1 MADPGAQQWLGRT
14 DLSWNILLVATLRSV
29 PTRAVLLEGLAT
41 MSAQCGWAEPG
52 PDAVIEGELGALLG
66 RLEEV
71 DDAPRPVSLGV
82 TPDALVVR
90 AHHAHVDGLGL
101 LAVLRDVAA
110 GDLTSGATGVADRP
124 RRSTVA
130 TMASRLTEA
139 LLRPPAGVAGVGTP
153 VDPGPGD
160 AFAARSVPG
169 AFRTA
174 EVAHAAVRAVT
185 ERNRSV
191 GRRARRV
198 AVAVGVST
206 IGGRDLRVADD
217 SGFVRI
223 TGAERLDADGFG
235 RALSDA
241 PLQVG
246 GTAHDGA
253 ARRAGGLI
261 RWASKRLGS
270 RLGST
275 LLVSHLGRVQ
285 ADGLEELAF
294 YPLAGGGSGLALG
307 AATVGS
313 STTITLRARS
323 SRHATADLEHL
334 LDAVA
339 GALP

>member
-1 MADPGAQQWLGRT
+1 MADPGAQQWLGRA
-14 DLSWNILLVATLRSV
+14 DLAWNILLVARLRGV
-29 PTRAVLLEGLAT
+29 PTREALHERLAT
-41 MSAQCGWAEPG
+41 MSREHSWAEPG
-52 PDAVIEGELGALLG
+52 PDAVVEGELGALLELLG
-66 RLEEV
+66 EV
-71 DDAPRPVSLGV
+71 DDPPRPVSLGLA
-82 TPDALVVR
+82 PGALVVR

-110 GDLTSGATGVADRP
+110 SDLASGATGVADRP

-130 TMASRLTEA
+130 TMAVRLTEA
-139 LLRPPAGVAGVGTP
+139 LLRPPAGVASVGTP
-153 VDPGPGD
+153 SEPGAGD
-160 AFAARSVPG
+160 TFAARTVPG
-169 AFRTA
+169 TFRTA
-174 EVAHAAVRAVT
+174 ELAHAAVRAVT

-191 GRRARRV
+191 SRRARRV

-206 IGGRDLRVADD
+206 IGGRDLRVGDD

-223 TGAERLDADGFG
+223 TGAERLDADGFAQ
-235 RALSDA
+235 ALAHA

-261 RWASKRLGS
+261 RWASKTLGS

-313 STTITLRARS
+313 STTITLRARG